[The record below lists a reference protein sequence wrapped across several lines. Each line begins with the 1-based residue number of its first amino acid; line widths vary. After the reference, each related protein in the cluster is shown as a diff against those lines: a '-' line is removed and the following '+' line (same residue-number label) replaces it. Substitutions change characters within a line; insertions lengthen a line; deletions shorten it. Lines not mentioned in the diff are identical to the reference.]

1 MLVAPVLQAMPE
13 IRELCL
19 SSASLLSVKH
29 MKVDS
34 LVTSCEGDDSC
45 LSCEHPEASSESF
58 GPEVHVV
65 KDIDVAGVRA
75 NGKASA
81 VS

>member
-1 MLVAPVLQAMPE
+1 M
-13 IRELCL
+13 
-19 SSASLLSVKH
+19 SFASLLSVKH
-29 MKVDS
+29 MKVVS

-65 KDIDVAGVRA
+65 KDIDVTSVCAY
-75 NGKASA
+75 GKASV